1 MSAFAAAEPP
11 FFSLEGCATC
21 CDGRALDPNWH
32 PLKNAGGY
40 RTTGG
45 MVIFAINNLFYNL

>member
-45 MVIFAINNLFYNL
+45 IVIFAINNLFCNL